1 MADDTKRMNVL
12 YSSDDNYAQHMGVSI
27 YSLLRHNAEFENIRL
42 YVIDNDI
49 SPENRDKLREMV
61 SRFSNAEIMFL
72 PFLEWK
78 EKLRLNMSWGISISS
93 YARLFVG
100 EMLPETVDRVLYA
113 DCDMIV
119 CEPLREL
126 WNTPLDGKVLAAVQ
140 DGISADTKSAVGLQ
154 AGMRYF
160 NAGLL
165 LIDLAEWRARKM
177 GERCMSFIEGHGGNV
192 VHHDQGVLN
201 GVLMGDYV
209 NLPIKDNLMTIH
221 YMLSREKLLKY
232 FHEEA
237 GFYPQ
242 EEIEAAKK
250 APVILHYTPSFTSRP
265 WCRDCR
271 HPLKAL
277 YWENLA
283 QTPWRGAAPEKSKD
297 KWYVKLMNWRY
308 RNLPF

>member
-78 EKLRLNMSWGISISS
+78 EKLRLNMSWDISISS

-126 WNTPLDGKVLAAVQ
+126 WNTPLGGKVLAAVQ
-140 DGISADTKSAVGLQ
+140 DSISADTKAAVGLQ

-177 GERCMSFIEGHGGNV
+177 GKGAC
-192 VHHDQGVLN
+192 
-201 GVLMGDYV
+201 
-209 NLPIKDNLMTIH
+209 P
-221 YMLSREKLLKY
+221 LLKD
-232 FHEEA
+232 
-237 GFYPQ
+237 
-242 EEIEAAKK
+242 
-250 APVILHYTPSFTSRP
+250 T
-265 WCRDCR
+265 
-271 HPLKAL
+271 
-277 YWENLA
+277 
-283 QTPWRGAAPEKSKD
+283 GAMSSITIRASSTAC
-297 KWYVKLMNWRY
+297 
-308 RNLPF
+308 

>member
-12 YSSDDNYAQHMGVSI
+12 YSSDDNYAQHLGVSI

-42 YVIDNDI
+42 YVIDNGI

-78 EKLRLNMSWGISISS
+78 EKLRLNMSWDISISS

-140 DGISADTKSAVGLQ
+140 DGISADTKAAVGLQ

-221 YMLSREKLLKY
+221 YMLSREKLLNY
-232 FHEEA
+232 FQEEA

-265 WCRDCR
+265 WRRDCR

>member
-78 EKLRLNMSWGISISS
+78 EKLRLNMSWDISISS

-140 DGISADTKSAVGLQ
+140 DSISADTKAAVGLQ

-192 VHHDQGVLN
+192 VHHDQGV
-201 GVLMGDYV
+201 GGDGRV
-209 NLPIKDNLMTIH
+209 GHCD
-221 YMLSREKLLKY
+221 E
-232 FHEEA
+232 
-237 GFYPQ
+237 G
-242 EEIEAAKK
+242 
-250 APVILHYTPSFTSRP
+250 
-265 WCRDCR
+265 
-271 HPLKAL
+271 
-277 YWENLA
+277 
-283 QTPWRGAAPEKSKD
+283 
-297 KWYVKLMNWRY
+297 
-308 RNLPF
+308 

>member
-1 MADDTKRMNVL
+1 
-12 YSSDDNYAQHMGVSI
+12 
-27 YSLLRHNAEFENIRL
+27 
-42 YVIDNDI
+42 
-49 SPENRDKLREMV
+49 
-61 SRFSNAEIMFL
+61 
-72 PFLEWK
+72 
-78 EKLRLNMSWGISISS
+78 
-93 YARLFVG
+93 
-100 EMLPETVDRVLYA
+100 
-113 DCDMIV
+113 
-119 CEPLREL
+119 
-126 WNTPLDGKVLAAVQ
+126 
-140 DGISADTKSAVGLQ
+140 
-154 AGMRYF
+154 
-160 NAGLL
+160 
-165 LIDLAEWRARKM
+165 
-177 GERCMSFIEGHGGNV
+177 
-192 VHHDQGVLN
+192 
-201 GVLMGDYV
+201 
-209 NLPIKDNLMTIH
+209 
-221 YMLSREKLLKY
+221 MLSREKLLKY

>member
-78 EKLRLNMSWGISISS
+78 EKLRLNMSWDISISS

-140 DGISADTKSAVGLQ
+140 DGISADTKAAVGLQ

-192 VHHDQGVLN
+192 VHHDQGGLN
-201 GVLMGDYV
+201 GVQVVGVDDGLHGRTVQSAIGIDGHLTGGIGD
-209 NLPIKDNLMTIH
+209 
-221 YMLSREKLLKY
+221 LLNSY
-232 FHEEA
+232 ENFH
-237 GFYPQ
+237 FPFTSY
-242 EEIEAAKK
+242 
-250 APVILHYTPSFTSRP
+250 LTSRP
-265 WCRDCR
+265 DC
-271 HPLKAL
+271 
-277 YWENLA
+277 
-283 QTPWRGAAPEKSKD
+283 WR
-297 KWYVKLMNWRY
+297 
-308 RNLPF
+308 

>member
-1 MADDTKRMNVL
+1 VADDTKRMNVL

-78 EKLRLNMSWGISISS
+78 EKLRLNMSWDISISS

-140 DGISADTKSAVGLQ
+140 DGISADTKAAVGLQ

-209 NLPIKDNLMTIH
+209 NLPIKDNFMTIH
-221 YMLSREKLLKY
+221 YMLSREKLLNY

-265 WCRDCR
+265 WYRDCR

>member
-12 YSSDDNYAQHMGVSI
+12 YSSDNNYAQHMGVSI

-78 EKLRLNMSWGISISS
+78 EKLRLNMSWDISISS

-140 DGISADTKSAVGLQ
+140 DGISADTKAAVGLR

-177 GERCMSFIEGHGGNV
+177 GKRCMSFIEGHGGNV

-221 YMLSREKLLKY
+221 YMLSREKLLNY

-297 KWYVKLMNWRY
+297 KWYVKLINWRY